1 MWQELLRKVEA
12 NMKYFATGIL
22 LFIFIAQ
29 SGCVKLT
36 SSEVGVK
43 SPPARN
49 KGPKVVS
56 FMNNTPFTDEMR
68 AALSDQGFVVKPM
81 PSPQKIMELQDQS
94 HSAPDNKATTRWGIT
109 LESNYIG
116 HCAHTEFSIYNF
128 TLMLIDMTN
137 NQVVMVLMQ
146 DGSDG
151 PCMDIEPVF
160 GTLAESLSH
169 NW

>member
-1 MWQELLRKVEA
+1 MLWQELLCKVEA
-12 NMKYFATGIL
+12 NMKYFATVIL

-43 SPPARN
+43 SPPARD

-94 HSAPDNKATTRWGIT
+94 RSAPD
-109 LESNYIG
+109 YIG
-116 HCAHTEFSIYNF
+116 HCARTEFSIYNF

-137 NQVVMVLMQ
+137 NQIVMVLMQ